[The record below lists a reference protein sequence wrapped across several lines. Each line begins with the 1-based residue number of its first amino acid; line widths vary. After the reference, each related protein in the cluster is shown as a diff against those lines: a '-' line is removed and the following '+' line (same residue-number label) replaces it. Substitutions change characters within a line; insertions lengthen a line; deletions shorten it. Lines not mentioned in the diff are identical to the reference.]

1 MKINN
6 VIIEDTYAE
15 AFPIYSAE
23 VLITAA
29 TEYYAKICAQ
39 EATGFG
45 TSIIGC
51 PSESGI
57 DRFVIGEE
65 TPDYRPGC
73 VIMICHMKKDG
84 LKEQIMERVGECVLT
99 APTTAMFNWIPF
111 EKKEDPKLEEKLDV
125 KLHFFGDGYESKTVV
140 NGRNCWKI
148 PIMGGDF
155 ICEEEF
161 GYKKGV
167 AGGNFFIMGDSQAA
181 ALMGAQAAVD
191 AISAVPGAMTPFAGG
206 IVASGSKVGSN
217 KYPKFMKAT
226 TNDKLCPTIKDRV
239 PDSQVPDGVKAIFEI
254 VIDGINPE
262 AIAHAMRD
270 GISSAC
276 TIPGVVK
283 ISAGNYGGKL
293 GPHKFYLHELLK

>member
-6 VIIEDTYAE
+6 VIIDDTYAE
-15 AFPIYSAE
+15 AFPIYCAE
-23 VLITAA
+23 ALITAA
-29 TEYYAKICAQ
+29 TEYYAKVCAT

-57 DRFVIGEE
+57 DNYVLAEHS
-65 TPDYRPGC
+65 PDYRPGYA
-73 VIMICHMKKDG
+73 IMVCHMKKDK
-84 LKEQIMERVGECVLT
+84 LKEQLMERVGECVLT

-111 EKKEDPKLEEKLDV
+111 ERKADPKEEEKLDV

-140 NGRNCWKI
+140 GGRNCWKI

-167 AGGNFFIMGDSQAA
+167 AGGNFFIMGETQAS

-191 AISAVPGAMTPFAGG
+191 AISQVPGSMTPFAGG

-217 KYPKFMKAT
+217 KYAKFMKAS
-226 TNDKLCPTIKDRV
+226 TNEKMCPTIKDRV
-239 PDSQVPDGVKAIFEI
+239 PDSQIPDGVKAVFEI
-254 VIDGINPE
+254 VIDGLTPE
-262 AIAHAMRD
+262 IVGRAMRY
-270 GISSAC
+270 GISAAC